1 MDCRNFKEILDSY
14 LSGELAV
21 ETNHTVQQ
29 HAEHCAACR
38 SEMSARRD
46 LRNLLREA
54 AQKIT
59 LSVEGSE
66 RLRARLRANEMPRSP
81 FVSRFLPRRVPLAA
95 AATIIFTLLLGA
107 TYGYFLL
114 RQQRVSAAELSP
126 VLMRE
131 AAGDHNNCAPGYLHR
146 EGRTKMSEANIRYD
160 PTCAELD
167 QVAEA
172 GAQGL
177 RLRGVHVCS
186 SGERRFAHLVY
197 LRDQQLIS
205 LLVTE
210 RDGRAMERG
219 VVPND
224 DGLRAGL
231 QHAMSDHCTIGAYQT
246 AKHVVLVVSELSEKE
261 NRELAERLAAP
272 VCEYLRSAEKSTAAR
287 PDR

>member
-29 HAEHCAACR
+29 HAEQCADCR
-38 SEMSARRD
+38 SEMGARRH
-46 LRNLLREA
+46 LRGLLREA
-54 AQKIT
+54 ATKLTI
-59 LSVEGSE
+59 SIEGRE
-66 RLRARLRANEMPRSP
+66 RLRARLRADETPRVP
-81 FVSRFLPRRVPLAA
+81 FVARFLPRRVPLAA
-95 AATIIFTLLLGA
+95 AAAMIFTLLIGGA
-107 TYGYFLL
+107 YGFFLL

-126 VLMRE
+126 VLMKE
-131 AAGDHNNCAPGYLHR
+131 AAGDHNNCAPGYLNH
-146 EGRTKMSEANIRYD
+146 EGRTKLSEADLRYD
-160 PTCAELD
+160 SACADLD

-177 RLRGVHVCS
+177 RLRAMHVCG

-197 LRDQQLIS
+197 LRNQQLIS

-219 VVPND
+219 AVPSD

-231 QHAMSDHCTIGAYQT
+231 QEAMSDHCTIGAYQT

-261 NRELAERLAAP
+261 NQELAARLAAP
-272 VCEYLRSAEKSTAAR
+272 VCEYLRRAEKSSAAR
-287 PDR
+287 QVH